1 MKRKYLFIMILM
13 IFYGCQSNNEI
24 IPCNVDVSNRIGYVD
39 GKVYNGTC
47 NIYYNDSILWKQRT
61 YKRGKLTKE
70 LGYYIPSGELE
81 YEGQRKDWE
90 IHGDFVSYYKNG
102 KVSIEGKLNMGK
114 YIGEW
119 NYYDDDG
126 SLNKTL
132 NYDREGKLIDSLN
145 YK

>member
-102 KVSIEGKLNMGK
+102 KEVSLSNWSIPGDVLEDKDVFVDWFFKSYQVAINKKIGKK
-114 YIGEW
+114 
-119 NYYDDDG
+119 
-126 SLNKTL
+126 
-132 NYDREGKLIDSLN
+132 
-145 YK
+145 

>member
-1 MKRKYLFIMILM
+1 MKRKCLFFIVFM
-13 IFYGCQSNNEI
+13 IFYGCQNNNEI
-24 IPCNVDVSNRIGYVD
+24 TVCNVSVSNNVGYVD
-39 GKVYNGTC
+39 GKVFNGTC

-61 YKRGKLTKE
+61 YKRGKPIKE

-81 YEGQRKDWE
+81 YEGEKKDWM

-102 KVSIEGKLNMGK
+102 IKSIEGELDMGK

-132 NYDREGKLIDSLN
+132 NYNKQGSIIDTI
-145 YK
+145 YHK